1 MNYLIAGMITG
12 VVFIGI
18 AEVLWVQKGDE
29 KMTEAILF
37 LLGFTC
43 VSTIYEISKTGKV
56 QKTDSLKKAKDTY
69 KRILK

>member
-1 MNYLIAGMITG
+1 
-12 VVFIGI
+12 
-18 AEVLWVQKGDE
+18 
-29 KMTEAILF
+29 MTEAILF